1 VFSVRNSPSL
11 DPDLRKN
18 LVVIFTSGLL
28 FWSALASL
36 LPTLPLYI
44 ESLGSTKQQI
54 GIVMGSFAVGVLAFR
69 PQVGKL
75 ADHQGRKLVLLIGM
89 VVATIAP
96 LGYLAVKS
104 LVGLMLIRAFHG
116 ISIAA
121 FATAYIALVS
131 DLAPDDRR
139 GEIIGYM
146 SLVNPIGVAVGP
158 ALGGYLQA
166 IAGYTP
172 LFIFSG
178 LLAGLGLICVIPIT
192 NPPKNNKQEKQETGD
207 DFWGILISPRV
218 RVPAI
223 ILLMIGFS
231 IGTIHT
237 FIALYIKS
245 IGVDL
250 NPGLFFAVAAISSF
264 VIRLFVGRASDKY
277 GRGLFVT
284 LSLISYTVAML
295 IIWQANSSPTLLL
308 GATMEGAASGIAIP
322 MISAMMTD
330 RALPHERGRIFS
342 VSLTG
347 FDLGLGIAGPVVGYI
362 AQSTSYRHVFG
373 LSFGLTLLSILIF
386 ISQSNHGVFQSLRFA
401 LGRSKDVYQQSAT
414 DSPNLSTNT

>member
-1 VFSVRNSPSL
+1 VRNSPSL

-18 LVVIFTSGLL
+18 LVVIFTCGLL

-54 GIVMGSFAVGVLAFR
+54 GIVMGSFAVGVLVFR

-75 ADHQGRKLVLLIGM
+75 ADRQGRKLVLLIGM
-89 VVATIAP
+89 IVATIAP

-192 NPPKNNKQEKQETGD
+192 NPPTWKNNKQETGD

-218 RVPAI
+218 RVPTI

-250 NPGLFFAVAAISSF
+250 NAGLFFAAAAISSF

-284 LSLISYTVAML
+284 LSLIAYSIAML
-295 IIWQANSSPTLLL
+295 IIWQANSSPILLL
-308 GATMEGAASGIAIP
+308 GAIVEGAASGIAIP

-373 LSFGLTLLSILIF
+373 LSFSLTLLAILIF

-401 LGRSKDVYQQSAT
+401 LGRSKDVYQQSAS
-414 DSPNLSTNT
+414 DSPTLSTNT

>member
-1 VFSVRNSPSL
+1 MRNSPSL

-18 LVVIFTSGLL
+18 LVVIFTCGLL

-54 GIVMGSFAVGVLAFR
+54 GIVMGSFAVGVLVFR

-75 ADHQGRKLVLLIGM
+75 ADRQGRKLVLLIGM

-131 DLAPDDRR
+131 DLAPNDRR

-192 NPPKNNKQEKQETGD
+192 NPPTWKNNKQETGD

-218 RVPAI
+218 RVPTI

-250 NPGLFFAVAAISSF
+250 NAGLFFAAAAISSF

-284 LSLISYTVAML
+284 LSLIAYSIAML
-295 IIWQANSSPTLLL
+295 IIWQANSSPILLL
-308 GATMEGAASGIAIP
+308 GAIVEGAASGIAIP

-373 LSFGLTLLSILIF
+373 LSFSLTLLAILIF

-401 LGRSKDVYQQSAT
+401 LGRSKDVYQQSAS
-414 DSPNLSTNT
+414 DSPTLSTNT

>member
-1 VFSVRNSPSL
+1 MFSVRNSPSL

-18 LVVIFTSGLL
+18 LVVIFTCGLL

-54 GIVMGSFAVGVLAFR
+54 GIVMGSFAVGVLVFR

-75 ADHQGRKLVLLIGM
+75 ADRQGRKLVLLIGM

-121 FATAYIALVS
+121 FATACIALVS
-131 DLAPDDRR
+131 DLAPNDRR

-192 NPPKNNKQEKQETGD
+192 NPPTWKNNKQETGD

-218 RVPAI
+218 RVPTI

-250 NPGLFFAVAAISSF
+250 NAGLFFAAAAISSF

-284 LSLISYTVAML
+284 LSLIAYSIAML
-295 IIWQANSSPTLLL
+295 IIWQANSSPILLL
-308 GATMEGAASGIAIP
+308 GAIVEGAASGIAIP

-373 LSFGLTLLSILIF
+373 LSFSLTLLAILIF

-401 LGRSKDVYQQSAT
+401 LGRSKDVYQQSAS
-414 DSPNLSTNT
+414 DSPTLSTNT

>member
-1 VFSVRNSPSL
+1 MRNSPSL

-18 LVVIFTSGLL
+18 LVVIFTCGLL

-54 GIVMGSFAVGVLAFR
+54 GIVMGSFAVGVLVFR

-75 ADHQGRKLVLLIGM
+75 ADRQGRKLVLLIGM
-89 VVATIAP
+89 IVATIAP

-192 NPPKNNKQEKQETGD
+192 NPPTWKNNKQETGD

-218 RVPAI
+218 RVPTI

-250 NPGLFFAVAAISSF
+250 NAGLFFAAAAISSF

-284 LSLISYTVAML
+284 LSLIAYSIAML
-295 IIWQANSSPTLLL
+295 IIWQANSSPILLL
-308 GATMEGAASGIAIP
+308 GAIVEGAASGIAIP

-373 LSFGLTLLSILIF
+373 LSFSLTLLAILIF

-401 LGRSKDVYQQSAT
+401 LGRSKDVYQQSAS
-414 DSPNLSTNT
+414 DSPTLSTNT

>member
-1 VFSVRNSPSL
+1 MRNSPSL

-18 LVVIFTSGLL
+18 LVVIFTCGLL

-54 GIVMGSFAVGVLAFR
+54 GIVMGSFAVGVLVFR

-75 ADHQGRKLVLLIGM
+75 ADRQGRKLVLLIGM

-131 DLAPDDRR
+131 DLAPNDRR

-192 NPPKNNKQEKQETGD
+192 NPPTWKNNKQETGD

-218 RVPAI
+218 RVPTI

-250 NPGLFFAVAAISSF
+250 NAGLFFAAAAISSF

-284 LSLISYTVAML
+284 LSLIAYSIAML
-295 IIWQANSSPTLLL
+295 IIWQANSSPILLL
-308 GATMEGAASGIAIP
+308 GAIVEGAASGIAIP

-373 LSFGLTLLSILIF
+373 LSFSLTLLAIFIF

-401 LGRSKDVYQQSAT
+401 LGRSKDVYQQSAS
-414 DSPNLSTNT
+414 DSPTLSTNT

>member
-1 VFSVRNSPSL
+1 MFSVRNSPSL

-18 LVVIFTSGLL
+18 LVVIFTCGLL

-54 GIVMGSFAVGVLAFR
+54 GIVMGSFAVGVLVFR

-75 ADHQGRKLVLLIGM
+75 ADRQGRKLVLLIGM

-131 DLAPDDRR
+131 DLAPNDRR

-192 NPPKNNKQEKQETGD
+192 NPPTWKNNKQETGD

-218 RVPAI
+218 RVPTI

-250 NPGLFFAVAAISSF
+250 NAGLFFAAAAISSF

-284 LSLISYTVAML
+284 LSLIAYSIAML
-295 IIWQANSSPTLLL
+295 IIWQANSSPILLL
-308 GATMEGAASGIAIP
+308 GAIVEGAASGIAIP

-373 LSFGLTLLSILIF
+373 LSFSLTLLAIFIF

-401 LGRSKDVYQQSAT
+401 LGRSKDVYQQSAS
-414 DSPNLSTNT
+414 DSPTLSTNT

>member
-1 VFSVRNSPSL
+1 MRNSPSL

-18 LVVIFTSGLL
+18 LVVIFTCGLL

-54 GIVMGSFAVGVLAFR
+54 GIVMGSFAVGVLVFR

-131 DLAPDDRR
+131 DLAPDNRR

-178 LLAGLGLICVIPIT
+178 LLAGLGLICVIAIT
-192 NPPKNNKQEKQETGD
+192 NPPIWKNNKQETGD

-250 NPGLFFAVAAISSF
+250 NAGLFFAAAAISSF
-264 VIRLFVGRASDKY
+264 VIRLFVGRASDRY

-284 LSLISYTVAML
+284 LSLISYSVAML
-295 IIWQANSSPTLLL
+295 IIWQANSSPILLL
-308 GATMEGAASGIAIP
+308 GAIVEGAASGIAIP

-362 AQSTSYRHVFG
+362 AQSTSYRYVFG
-373 LSFGLTLLSILIF
+373 LSFGLTLLAILIF
-386 ISQSNHGVFQSLRFA
+386 MSQSNHGVFQSLRFA
-401 LGRSKDVYQQSAT
+401 LGRSKDVYQQSGS
-414 DSPNLSTNT
+414 DSPTLSTNT

>member
-1 VFSVRNSPSL
+1 MFSVRNSPSL

-18 LVVIFTSGLL
+18 LVVIFTCGLL

-54 GIVMGSFAVGVLAFR
+54 GIVMGSFAVGVLVFR

-75 ADHQGRKLVLLIGM
+75 ADRQGRKLVLLIGM

-131 DLAPDDRR
+131 DLAPNDRR

-192 NPPKNNKQEKQETGD
+192 NPPTWKNNKQETGD

-218 RVPAI
+218 RVPTI

-250 NPGLFFAVAAISSF
+250 NAGLFFAAAAISSF

-284 LSLISYTVAML
+284 LSLIAYSIAML
-295 IIWQANSSPTLLL
+295 IIWQANSSPILLL
-308 GATMEGAASGIAIP
+308 GAIVEGAASGIAIP

-373 LSFGLTLLSILIF
+373 LSFGLTLLAILIF
-386 ISQSNHGVFQSLRFA
+386 MSQSNHGVFQSLRFA
-401 LGRSKDVYQQSAT
+401 LGRSKDVYQRSAS
-414 DSPNLSTNT
+414 DSPTLSTNT

>member
-1 VFSVRNSPSL
+1 MFSVRNSPSL
-11 DPDLRKN
+11 DPDLKKN
-18 LVVIFTSGLL
+18 LVVIFTCGLL

-54 GIVMGSFAVGVLAFR
+54 GIVMGSFAVGVLVFR

-75 ADHQGRKLVLLIGM
+75 ADRQGRKLVLLIGM

-131 DLAPDDRR
+131 DLAPEHRR

-172 LFIFSG
+172 LFIFSS

-192 NPPKNNKQEKQETGD
+192 NPPRWKNNKQERGD

-250 NPGLFFAVAAISSF
+250 NAGLFFAAAAISSF

-284 LSLISYTVAML
+284 LSLIAYSIAML
-295 IIWQANSSPTLLL
+295 IIWQANSSPVLLL
-308 GATMEGAASGIAIP
+308 GAVVEGAASGIAIP

-373 LSFGLTLLSILIF
+373 LSFGLTLLAILIF
-386 ISQSNHGVFQSLRFA
+386 MSQSNHGVFQSLRFA

-414 DSPNLSTNT
+414 DSPTLSTNT

>member
-1 VFSVRNSPSL
+1 M
-11 DPDLRKN
+11 RKN
-18 LVVIFTSGLL
+18 LVVIFTCGLL

-54 GIVMGSFAVGVLAFR
+54 GIVMGSFAVGVLVFR

-75 ADHQGRKLVLLIGM
+75 ADRQGRKLVLLIGM

-131 DLAPDDRR
+131 DLAPNDRR

-192 NPPKNNKQEKQETGD
+192 NPPTWKNNKQETGD

-218 RVPAI
+218 RVPTI

-250 NPGLFFAVAAISSF
+250 NAGLFFAAAAISSF

-284 LSLISYTVAML
+284 LSLIAYSIAML
-295 IIWQANSSPTLLL
+295 IIWQANSSPILLL
-308 GATMEGAASGIAIP
+308 GAIVEGAASGIAIP

-373 LSFGLTLLSILIF
+373 LSFSLTLLAILIF

-401 LGRSKDVYQQSAT
+401 LGRSKDVYQQSAS
-414 DSPNLSTNT
+414 DSPTLSTNT

>member
-18 LVVIFTSGLL
+18 LVVIFTCGLL

-54 GIVMGSFAVGVLAFR
+54 GIVMGSFAVGVLVFR

-75 ADHQGRKLVLLIGM
+75 ADRQGRKLVLLIGM

-131 DLAPDDRR
+131 DLAPNDRR

-192 NPPKNNKQEKQETGD
+192 NPPTWKNNKQETGD

-218 RVPAI
+218 RVPTI

-250 NPGLFFAVAAISSF
+250 NAGLFFAAAAISSF

-284 LSLISYTVAML
+284 LSLIAYSIAML
-295 IIWQANSSPTLLL
+295 IIWQANSSPILLL
-308 GATMEGAASGIAIP
+308 GAIVEGAASGIAIP

-373 LSFGLTLLSILIF
+373 LSFGLTLLAILIF
-386 ISQSNHGVFQSLRFA
+386 MSQSNHGVFQSLRFA
-401 LGRSKDVYQQSAT
+401 LGRSKDVYQQSAS
-414 DSPNLSTNT
+414 DSPTLSTNT

>member
-18 LVVIFTSGLL
+18 LVVIFTCGLL

-54 GIVMGSFAVGVLAFR
+54 GIVMGSFAVGVLVFR

-75 ADHQGRKLVLLIGM
+75 ADRQGRKLVLLIGM

-131 DLAPDDRR
+131 DLAPNDRR

-158 ALGGYLQA
+158 ALGGYLQV

-192 NPPKNNKQEKQETGD
+192 NPPRWKNNKQETGD

-218 RVPAI
+218 RVPTI

-250 NPGLFFAVAAISSF
+250 NAGLFFAAAAISSF

-284 LSLISYTVAML
+284 LSLIAYSIAML
-295 IIWQANSSPTLLL
+295 IIWQAKSSPVLLL
-308 GATMEGAASGIAIP
+308 GAVVEGAASGIAIP

-373 LSFGLTLLSILIF
+373 LSFGLTLLAILIF

-401 LGRSKDVYQQSAT
+401 LGRSKDVYQQSAS
-414 DSPNLSTNT
+414 DSPTLSTNT

>member
-1 VFSVRNSPSL
+1 MFSVRNSPSL

-18 LVVIFTSGLL
+18 LVVIFTCGLL

-54 GIVMGSFAVGVLAFR
+54 GIVMGSFAVGVLVFR

-75 ADHQGRKLVLLIGM
+75 ADRQGRKLVLLIGM

-131 DLAPDDRR
+131 DLAPNDRR

-192 NPPKNNKQEKQETGD
+192 NPPTWKNNKQETGD

-218 RVPAI
+218 RVPTI

-250 NPGLFFAVAAISSF
+250 NAGLFFAAAAISSF

-284 LSLISYTVAML
+284 LSLIAYSIAML
-295 IIWQANSSPTLLL
+295 IIWQANSSPILLL
-308 GATMEGAASGIAIP
+308 GAIVEGAASGIAIP

-373 LSFGLTLLSILIF
+373 LSFGLTLLAILIF
-386 ISQSNHGVFQSLRFA
+386 MSQSNHGVFQSLRFA
-401 LGRSKDVYQQSAT
+401 LGRSKDVYQQSAS
-414 DSPNLSTNT
+414 DSPTLSTNT

>member
-1 VFSVRNSPSL
+1 MFSVRNSPSL

-18 LVVIFTSGLL
+18 LVVIFTCGLL

-54 GIVMGSFAVGVLAFR
+54 GIVMGSFAVGVLVFR

-75 ADHQGRKLVLLIGM
+75 ADRQGRKLVLLIGM

-131 DLAPDDRR
+131 DLAPNDRR

-192 NPPKNNKQEKQETGD
+192 NPPTWKNNKQETGD

-218 RVPAI
+218 RVPTI

-250 NPGLFFAVAAISSF
+250 NAGLFFAAAAISSF

-284 LSLISYTVAML
+284 LSLIAYSIAML
-295 IIWQANSSPTLLL
+295 IIWQANSSPILLL
-308 GATMEGAASGIAIP
+308 GAIVEGAASGIAIP

-373 LSFGLTLLSILIF
+373 LSFSLTLLAILIF

-401 LGRSKDVYQQSAT
+401 LGRSKDVYQQSAS
-414 DSPNLSTNT
+414 DSPTLSTNT

>member
-18 LVVIFTSGLL
+18 LVVIFTCGLL

-54 GIVMGSFAVGVLAFR
+54 GIVMGSFAVGVLVFR

-75 ADHQGRKLVLLIGM
+75 ADRQGRKLVLLIGM
-89 VVATIAP
+89 IVATIAP

-192 NPPKNNKQEKQETGD
+192 NPPTWKNNKQETGD

-218 RVPAI
+218 RVPTI

-250 NPGLFFAVAAISSF
+250 NAGLFFAAAAISSF

-284 LSLISYTVAML
+284 LSLIAYSIAML
-295 IIWQANSSPTLLL
+295 IIWQANSSPILLL
-308 GATMEGAASGIAIP
+308 GAIVEGAASGIAIP

-373 LSFGLTLLSILIF
+373 LSFSLTLLAILIF

-401 LGRSKDVYQQSAT
+401 LGRSKDVYQQSAS
-414 DSPNLSTNT
+414 DSPTLSTNT

>member
-1 VFSVRNSPSL
+1 MFSVRNSPSL

-18 LVVIFTSGLL
+18 LVVIFTCGLL

-54 GIVMGSFAVGVLAFR
+54 GIVMGSFAVGVLVFR

-75 ADHQGRKLVLLIGM
+75 ADRQGRKLVLLIGM

-131 DLAPDDRR
+131 DLAPNDRR

-158 ALGGYLQA
+158 ALGGYLQV

-192 NPPKNNKQEKQETGD
+192 NPPTWKNNKQETGD

-218 RVPAI
+218 RVPTI

-250 NPGLFFAVAAISSF
+250 NAGLFFAAAAISSF

-284 LSLISYTVAML
+284 LSLIAYSIAML
-295 IIWQANSSPTLLL
+295 IIWQANSSPILLL
-308 GATMEGAASGIAIP
+308 GAIVEGAASGIAIP

-373 LSFGLTLLSILIF
+373 LSFSLTLLAILIF

-401 LGRSKDVYQQSAT
+401 LGRSKDVYQQSAS
-414 DSPNLSTNT
+414 DSPTLSTNT

>member
-18 LVVIFTSGLL
+18 LVVIFTCGLL

-54 GIVMGSFAVGVLAFR
+54 GIVMGSFAVGVLVFR

-75 ADHQGRKLVLLIGM
+75 ADRQGRKLVLLIGM

-131 DLAPDDRR
+131 DLAPNDRR

-192 NPPKNNKQEKQETGD
+192 NPPTWKNNKQETGD

-218 RVPAI
+218 RVPTI

-250 NPGLFFAVAAISSF
+250 NAGLFFAAAAISSF

-284 LSLISYTVAML
+284 LSLIAYSIAML
-295 IIWQANSSPTLLL
+295 IIWQANSSPILLL
-308 GATMEGAASGIAIP
+308 GAIVEGAASGIAIP

-373 LSFGLTLLSILIF
+373 LSFGLTLLAILIF
-386 ISQSNHGVFQSLRFA
+386 MSQSNHGVFQSLRFA
-401 LGRSKDVYQQSAT
+401 LGRSKDVYQRSAS
-414 DSPNLSTNT
+414 DSPTLSTNT

>member
-1 VFSVRNSPSL
+1 
-11 DPDLRKN
+11 
-18 LVVIFTSGLL
+18 
-28 FWSALASL
+28 
-36 LPTLPLYI
+36 
-44 ESLGSTKQQI
+44 
-54 GIVMGSFAVGVLAFR
+54 
-69 PQVGKL
+69 
-75 ADHQGRKLVLLIGM
+75 
-89 VVATIAP
+89 
-96 LGYLAVKS
+96 
-104 LVGLMLIRAFHG
+104 MLIRAFHG

-131 DLAPDDRR
+131 DLAPNDRR

-172 LFIFSG
+172 LFIFSS

-192 NPPKNNKQEKQETGD
+192 NPPTWKNNKQERGD

-250 NPGLFFAVAAISSF
+250 NAGLFFAAAAISSF

-284 LSLISYTVAML
+284 LSLIAYSIAML
-295 IIWQANSSPTLLL
+295 IIWQAKSSPVLLL
-308 GATMEGAASGIAIP
+308 GAVVEGAASGIAIP

-362 AQSTSYRHVFG
+362 AQSTSYRQIGRAHV
-373 LSFGLTLLSILIF
+373 
-386 ISQSNHGVFQSLRFA
+386 
-401 LGRSKDVYQQSAT
+401 
-414 DSPNLSTNT
+414 

>member
-1 VFSVRNSPSL
+1 VRNSPSL

-18 LVVIFTSGLL
+18 LVVIFTCGLL

-54 GIVMGSFAVGVLAFR
+54 GIVMGSFAVGVLVFR

-75 ADHQGRKLVLLIGM
+75 ADRQGRKLVLLIGM

-131 DLAPDDRR
+131 DLAPNDRR

-192 NPPKNNKQEKQETGD
+192 NPPTWKNNKQETGD

-218 RVPAI
+218 RVPTI

-250 NPGLFFAVAAISSF
+250 NAGLFFAAAAISSF

-284 LSLISYTVAML
+284 LSLIAYSIAML
-295 IIWQANSSPTLLL
+295 IIWQANSSPILLL
-308 GATMEGAASGIAIP
+308 GAIVEGAASGIAIP

-373 LSFGLTLLSILIF
+373 LSFSLTLLAILIF

-401 LGRSKDVYQQSAT
+401 LGRSKDVYQQSAS
-414 DSPNLSTNT
+414 DSPTLSTNT

>member
-18 LVVIFTSGLL
+18 LVVIFTCGLL

-54 GIVMGSFAVGVLAFR
+54 GIVMGSFAVGVLVFR

-75 ADHQGRKLVLLIGM
+75 ADRQGRKLVLLIGM

-131 DLAPDDRR
+131 DLAPDNRR
-139 GEIIGYM
+139 GEVIGYM

-172 LFIFSG
+172 LFIFSS

-192 NPPKNNKQEKQETGD
+192 NPPTWKNNKQETGD

-223 ILLMIGFS
+223 ILLIIGFS

-237 FIALYIKS
+237 FIALFIKS
-245 IGVDL
+245 IGIDL
-250 NPGLFFAVAAISSF
+250 NAGLFFAAAAISSF

-284 LSLISYTVAML
+284 LSLIGYGIAML
-295 IIWQANSSPTLLL
+295 TIWQANSSPILLL
-308 GATMEGAASGIAIP
+308 GAIVEGAASGIAIP

-342 VSLTG
+342 VSLVG

-373 LSFGLTLLSILIF
+373 LSFGLTLLAILIF
-386 ISQSNHGVFQSLRFA
+386 MSQSNHGVFQSLRFA
-401 LGRSKDVYQQSAT
+401 LGRSKDVYQRSAS
-414 DSPNLSTNT
+414 DSPTLSTNT

>member
-1 VFSVRNSPSL
+1 MRNSPSL

-18 LVVIFTSGLL
+18 LVVIFTCGLL

-54 GIVMGSFAVGVLAFR
+54 GIVMGSFAVGVLVFR

-75 ADHQGRKLVLLIGM
+75 ADRQGRKLVLLIGM

-121 FATAYIALVS
+121 FATAYMALVS
-131 DLAPDDRR
+131 DLAPNDRR

-192 NPPKNNKQEKQETGD
+192 NPPTWKNNKQETGD

-218 RVPAI
+218 RVPTI

-250 NPGLFFAVAAISSF
+250 NAGLFFAAAAISSF

-284 LSLISYTVAML
+284 LSLIAYSIAML
-295 IIWQANSSPTLLL
+295 IIWQANSSPILLL
-308 GATMEGAASGIAIP
+308 GAIVEGAASGIAIP

-373 LSFGLTLLSILIF
+373 LSFSLTLLAILIF

-401 LGRSKDVYQQSAT
+401 LGRSKDVYQQSAS
-414 DSPNLSTNT
+414 DSPTLSTNT

>member
-1 VFSVRNSPSL
+1 MRNSPSL

-18 LVVIFTSGLL
+18 LVVIFTCGLL

-54 GIVMGSFAVGVLAFR
+54 GIVMGSFAVGVLVFR

-75 ADHQGRKLVLLIGM
+75 ADRQGRKLVLLIGM

-131 DLAPDDRR
+131 DLAPNDRR

-192 NPPKNNKQEKQETGD
+192 NPPTWKNNKQETGD

-218 RVPAI
+218 RVPTI

-250 NPGLFFAVAAISSF
+250 NAGLFFAAAAISSF

-284 LSLISYTVAML
+284 LSLIAYSIAML
-295 IIWQANSSPTLLL
+295 IIWQANSSPILLL
-308 GATMEGAASGIAIP
+308 GAIVEGAASGIAIP

-373 LSFGLTLLSILIF
+373 LSFGLTLLAILIF
-386 ISQSNHGVFQSLRFA
+386 MSQSNHGVFQSLRFA
-401 LGRSKDVYQQSAT
+401 LGRSKDVYQRSAS
-414 DSPNLSTNT
+414 DSPTLSTNT

>member
-1 VFSVRNSPSL
+1 MRNSPSL

-18 LVVIFTSGLL
+18 LVVIFTCGLL

-54 GIVMGSFAVGVLAFR
+54 GIVMGSFAVGVLVFR

-75 ADHQGRKLVLLIGM
+75 ADRQGRKLVLLIGM

-131 DLAPDDRR
+131 DLAPNDRR

-192 NPPKNNKQEKQETGD
+192 NPPTWKNNKQETGD

-218 RVPAI
+218 RVPTI

-231 IGTIHT
+231 ISTIHT

-250 NPGLFFAVAAISSF
+250 NAGLFFAAAAISSF

-284 LSLISYTVAML
+284 LSLIAYSIAML
-295 IIWQANSSPTLLL
+295 IIWQANSSPILLL
-308 GATMEGAASGIAIP
+308 GAIVEGAASGIAIP

-373 LSFGLTLLSILIF
+373 LSFSLTLLAIFIF

-401 LGRSKDVYQQSAT
+401 LGRSKDVYQQSAS
-414 DSPNLSTNT
+414 DSPTLSTNT

>member
-1 VFSVRNSPSL
+1 MFSVRNSPSL

-18 LVVIFTSGLL
+18 LVVIFTCGLL

-54 GIVMGSFAVGVLAFR
+54 GIVMGSFAVGVLVFR

-75 ADHQGRKLVLLIGM
+75 ADRQGRKLVLLIGM
-89 VVATIAP
+89 IVATIAP

-192 NPPKNNKQEKQETGD
+192 NPPTWKNNKQETGD

-218 RVPAI
+218 RVPTI

-250 NPGLFFAVAAISSF
+250 NAGLFFAAAAISSF

-284 LSLISYTVAML
+284 LSLIAYSIAML
-295 IIWQANSSPTLLL
+295 IIWQANSSPILLL
-308 GATMEGAASGIAIP
+308 GAIVEGAASGIAIP

-373 LSFGLTLLSILIF
+373 LSFSLTLLAILIF

-401 LGRSKDVYQQSAT
+401 LGRSKDVYQQSAS
-414 DSPNLSTNT
+414 DSPTLSTNT